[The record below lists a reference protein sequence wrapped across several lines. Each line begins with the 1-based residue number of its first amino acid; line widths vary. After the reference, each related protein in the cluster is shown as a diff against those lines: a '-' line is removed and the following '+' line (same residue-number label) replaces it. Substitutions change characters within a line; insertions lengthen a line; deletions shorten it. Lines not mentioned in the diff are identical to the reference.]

1 MRKAVVHELTE
12 LARADE
18 RLVLLTGDL
27 GFMVIEEFADTH
39 PKRFINIGVAEA
51 NMLGVAA
58 GLALEGFRPYCY
70 SIATFASLRPFEQM
84 RNGAHL
90 HQLQVRVIAVGGGFG
105 YGTAGITHHAVEDVA
120 VMRTLPHMRVIAP
133 ADDRDAALAVRLL
146 HDEAGPTYF
155 RLAKDSRV
163 LGALPGTF
171 NSTRLQV
178 IGDGEILL
186 LALGT
191 IADEAVRAQELLA
204 ARDIHVRVA
213 IATCLAPTPSAHLV
227 ELLSGARSVV
237 TLEDHVLPG
246 GLGSLVAEVI
256 AENGIACGLQRLG
269 VEETHHSTLG
279 SEAFLR
285 RRAGLDA
292 ESVAA
297 RLATQVLRQYL
308 RAS

>member
-1 MRKAVVHELTE
+1 M
-12 LARADE
+12 
-18 RLVLLTGDL
+18 
-27 GFMVIEEFADTH
+27 
-39 PKRFINIGVAEA
+39 GVAEA

-133 ADDRDAALAVRLL
+133 ADDRDAALAVRML
-146 HDEAGPTYF
+146 HDEPGPTYF
-155 RLAKDSRV
+155 RLAKDARV
-163 LGALPGTF
+163 LEALPGTF
-171 NSTRLQV
+171 DTTRLQV

-191 IADEAVRAQELLA
+191 IADEAVRAQALLA
-204 ARDIHVRVA
+204 AQDIHVRVA
-213 IATCLAPTPSAHLV
+213 IATCLAPTPAAHLV
-227 ELLSGARSVV
+227 ELLGEASSVV

-246 GLGSLVAEVI
+246 GLGSQIAEVI
-256 AENGIACGLQRLG
+256 AENGLGCRLQRLG
-269 VEETHHSTLG
+269 VEETNYSTLG

-297 RLATQVLRQYL
+297 RLATQVLRHYL

>member
-1 MRKAVVHELTE
+1 MRKAVIHELTE
-12 LARADE
+12 IARTDE

-39 PKRFINIGVAEA
+39 PKRFINMGVAEA

-58 GLALEGFRPYCY
+58 GLALEGYRPYCY
-70 SIATFASLRPFEQM
+70 SIATFASLRPFEQI

-90 HQLQVRVIAVGGGFG
+90 HQSQVRVIAVGGGFG

-120 VMRTLPHMRVIAP
+120 VMRTLPHMRVVVP
-133 ADDRDAALAVRLL
+133 ADDRDAEAAVRAL
-146 HDEAGPTYF
+146 HDAEGPTYF

-163 LGALPGTF
+163 LDGLPGTF
-171 NSTRLQV
+171 DEARLQV
-178 IGDGEILL
+178 IGDGDVLL

-191 IADEAVRAQELLA
+191 IADEAMRAHASLA
-204 ARDIHVRVA
+204 ARGIHVRVA
-213 IATCLAPTPSAHLV
+213 VATCLAPPPVAHLA
-227 ELLSGARSVV
+227 ELLGAASSVV

-246 GLGSLVAEVI
+246 GLGSMAAEVI
-256 AENGIACGLQRLG
+256 AEQGLACRLLRLG
-269 VEETHHSTLG
+269 IEETHFSTVG

-292 ESVAA
+292 ETVAA
-297 RLATQVLRQYL
+297 RLATLVARHYL

>member
-1 MRKAVVHELTE
+1 MRKAVIHELTE
-12 LARADE
+12 LARADK

-27 GFMVIEEFADTH
+27 GFMVIEEFAEAH
-39 PKRFINIGVAEA
+39 PRRFINMGVAEA

-70 SIATFASLRPFEQM
+70 SIATFASLRPFEQL

-120 VMRTLPHMRVIAP
+120 VMRTLPHMRVVVP
-133 ADDRDAALAVRLL
+133 ADDRDAAAAVRAL
-146 HDEAGPTYF
+146 HAEPGPTYF
-155 RLAKDSRV
+155 RLAKDARV

-171 NSTRLQV
+171 DQARLQV
-178 IGDGEILL
+178 VGDGDVLL
-186 LALGT
+186 VALGT
-191 IADEAVRAQELLA
+191 IADEAVRAQDLLA
-204 ARDIHVRVA
+204 ARGINVRVA
-213 IATCLAPTPSAHLV
+213 IATCIAPAPAAHLL
-227 ELLSGARSVV
+227 ELLSEARSVV

-246 GLGSLVAEVI
+246 GLGSQVAEVI
-256 AENGIACGLQRLG
+256 AEGGLGCRLQRIG
-269 VEETHHSTLG
+269 IEETHSSTVG

-285 RRAGLDA
+285 RRAGIDA
-292 ESVAA
+292 ETVAA
-297 RLATQVLRQYL
+297 RLASLVARQYL

>member
-1 MRKAVVHELTE
+1 VIHELTE
-12 LARADE
+12 LARTDE

-39 PKRFINIGVAEA
+39 PRRFINMGVAEA

-58 GLALEGFRPYCY
+58 GLALEGYRPYCY
-70 SIATFASLRPFEQM
+70 SIATFASLRPFEQL

-90 HQLQVRVIAVGGGFG
+90 HQSKVRVIAVGGGFG

-120 VMRTLPHMRVIAP
+120 VMRTLPHMRVVVP
-133 ADDRDAALAVRLL
+133 ADDRDAAAAVRAL
-146 HDEAGPTYF
+146 HDAQGPTYF

-163 LGALPGTF
+163 LDGLPGTF
-171 NSTRLQV
+171 DEARLQV
-178 IGDGEILL
+178 AGEGDVML

-191 IADEAVRAQELLA
+191 IADEAMRAQESLA
-204 ARDIHVRVA
+204 ARGIHVRVA
-213 IATCLAPTPSAHLV
+213 VATCLAPPPVAHLA
-227 ELLSGARSVV
+227 ELLGAASNVV

-246 GLGSLVAEVI
+246 GLGSMAAEVI
-256 AENGIACGLQRLG
+256 AEQGLGCRLLRLG
-269 VEETHHSTLG
+269 IEETHFSTVG

-292 ESVAA
+292 ETVAA
-297 RLATQVLRQYL
+297 RLASMVARHYL

>member
-1 MRKAVVHELTE
+1 MRKAVIHELTE
-12 LARADE
+12 LARTDP

-27 GFMVIEEFADTH
+27 GFMVIEEFADAH
-39 PKRFINIGVAEA
+39 PSRFINMGVAEA

-70 SIATFASLRPFEQM
+70 SIGTFASLRPFEQI

-120 VMRTLPHMRVIAP
+120 LMRTLPHMRVIAP
-133 ADDRDAALAVRLL
+133 ADDRDAAAAVRTL
-146 HDEAGPTYF
+146 HAEPGPTYF

-163 LGALPGTF
+163 LEALPGSF
-171 NSTRLQV
+171 DATRLSV
-178 IGDGEILL
+178 IGDGDVLL

-191 IADEAVRAQELLA
+191 IADEAVHAQKLLA
-204 ARDIHVRVA
+204 ARGIGVRVA
-213 IATCLAPTPSAHLV
+213 IATCLAPAPLAHLV
-227 ELLSGARSVV
+227 ELLSEAHTVV

-246 GLGSLVAEVI
+246 GLGSQVAEVI
-256 AENGIACGLQRLG
+256 AEQALGCRLQRLG

-297 RLATQVLRQYL
+297 RLATQVSRHYL

>member
-1 MRKAVVHELTE
+1 MRKAVIHELTE
-12 LARADE
+12 LARVDE

-27 GFMVIEEFADTH
+27 GFMVIEEFAETH
-39 PKRFINIGVAEA
+39 PTRFINMGVAEA

-70 SIATFASLRPFEQM
+70 SIATFASLRPFEQL

-120 VMRTLPHMRVIAP
+120 LMRTLPHMRIVAP
-133 ADDRDAALAVRLL
+133 ADDRDAAAAVRAL
-146 HDEAGPTYF
+146 HQEQGPTYF
-155 RLAKDSRV
+155 RLAKDARV
-163 LGALPGTF
+163 LDALPGTF
-171 NSTRLQV
+171 EESSLQV
-178 IGDGEILL
+178 VGDGNVLL

-204 ARDIHVRVA
+204 ARGIHVRVA
-213 IATCLAPTPSAHLV
+213 IATCVAPAPVAHLV
-227 ELLSGARSVV
+227 ELLSDARSVV

-246 GLGSLVAEVI
+246 GLGSQIAEVI
-256 AENGIACGLQRLG
+256 AEHGLGCRLQRLG
-269 VEETHHSTLG
+269 IVETHASTVG

-285 RRAGLDA
+285 RRAGIDA
-292 ESVAA
+292 ETVAA
-297 RLATQVLRQYL
+297 HLASLVARRYL

>member
-1 MRKAVVHELTE
+1 MRKAVIHELTE
-12 LARADE
+12 LARTDP

-39 PKRFINIGVAEA
+39 PSRFINVGVAEA

-105 YGTAGITHHAVEDVA
+105 YGTAGITHHAVEDIA
-120 VMRTLPHMRVIAP
+120 LMRTLPHMRVIAP
-133 ADDRDAALAVRLL
+133 ADDRDAADAVRTL
-146 HDEAGPTYF
+146 HNEAGPTYF
-155 RLAKDSRV
+155 RLAKDARV
-163 LGALPGTF
+163 LDALPGTF
-171 NSTRLQV
+171 DATRLQV
-178 IGDGEILL
+178 IGAGDLLL

-191 IADEAVRAQELLA
+191 IADEAVRAQALLT
-204 ARDIHVRVA
+204 ARGISVRVA
-213 IATCLAPTPSAHLV
+213 IATCLAPTPLAHLV
-227 ELLSGARSVV
+227 ELLQETSTVV

-246 GLGSLVAEVI
+246 GLGSQVAEVI
-256 AENGIACGLQRLG
+256 AERGLGCRLQRLG
-269 VEETHHSTLG
+269 VEETHHRTLG

-297 RLATQVLRQYL
+297 RLATRVSRHYL

>member
-1 MRKAVVHELTE
+1 VRKAVIHELTE
-12 LARADE
+12 LARTDE

-27 GFMVIEEFADTH
+27 GFMVIEEFAETH
-39 PKRFINIGVAEA
+39 PTRFINMGVAEA

-58 GLALEGFRPYCY
+58 GLALEGYRPYCY
-70 SIATFASLRPFEQM
+70 SIATFASLRPFEQL

-133 ADDRDAALAVRLL
+133 ADDRDAARAVRVL
-146 HDEAGPTYF
+146 HDAKGPTYF

-163 LGALPGTF
+163 LDALPGTF
-171 NSTRLQV
+171 DETRLQV
-178 IGDGEILL
+178 VGDGDVLL

-204 ARDIHVRVA
+204 ARGVHVRLA
-213 IATCLAPTPSAHLV
+213 IATCLAPAPDGHLV
-227 ELLSGARSVV
+227 ELLREARSVV

-256 AENGIACGLQRLG
+256 AERALSCRLQRLG
-269 VEETHHSTLG
+269 IEETHFTTLG

-285 RRAGLDA
+285 RRAGIDA
-292 ESVAA
+292 ETVAG
-297 RLATQVLRQYL
+297 RLATLVASQYL

>member
-1 MRKAVVHELTE
+1 MRKAVIHELTE

-39 PKRFINIGVAEA
+39 PARFINMGVAEA
-51 NMLGVAA
+51 NMMGVAA
-58 GLALEGFRPYCY
+58 GLALEGYRPYCY
-70 SIATFASLRPFEQM
+70 SIATFASLRPFEQL

-90 HQLQVRVIAVGGGFG
+90 HESQVRVIAVGGGFG

-120 VMRTLPHMRVIAP
+120 VMRTLPHMRVVVP
-133 ADDRDAALAVRLL
+133 ADDRDAAAAVRIL
-146 HDEAGPTYF
+146 HNEPGPTYF

-163 LGALPGTF
+163 LDALPGTF
-171 NSTRLQV
+171 DDTRLQV
-178 IGDGEILL
+178 VGDGDVLL

-191 IADEAVRAQELLA
+191 IADEAMRAHASLA
-204 ARDIHVRVA
+204 SRGIHVRVA
-213 IATCLAPTPSAHLV
+213 IATCIAPAPLAHLA
-227 ELLSGARSVV
+227 ELLGAAGSVV

-246 GLGSLVAEVI
+246 GLGSQAAEVI
-256 AENGIACGLQRLG
+256 AEQGLGCRLLRLG
-269 VEETHHSTLG
+269 IEETHSSTVG

-285 RRAGLDA
+285 RRAGLDS
-292 ESVAA
+292 ETVAA
-297 RLATQVLRQYL
+297 RLATLVARHYL